1 MNLPEIFP
9 NPPSARIH
17 LMKLIFTLAL
27 IWGALFLGGCAD
39 QSLTT
44 DEEYANSRGPA
55 PHGPDPSAY
64 LPQNP
69 SSNNSSGRY

>member
-1 MNLPEIFP
+1 
-9 NPPSARIH
+9 
-17 LMKLIFTLAL
+17 MKLIFTLAL
-27 IWGALFLGGCAD
+27 VCSALLLGGCAD

-64 LPQNP
+64 LPQN
-69 SSNNSSGRY
+69 SLSNSGGHY

>member
-1 MNLPEIFP
+1 
-9 NPPSARIH
+9 
-17 LMKLIFTLAL
+17 MKMIYTLAL
-27 IWGALFLGGCAD
+27 VCSALLLGGCAD

-69 SSNNSSGRY
+69 SSNGSGRY